1 MPHAQRIY
9 SLPTKQVSAYATT
22 SLVILVTFLIILL
35 TCMQLNI
42 VLKRHFPCGHKN
54 HVLYITCSGLNKPL
68 TGLIGLAYATASLAV
83 ALPNWVARC
92 SLTFWNL
99 AEASKYNVIYLA
111 FNFYKP
117 SNSDNNN
124 SLFLLLHVLWKVKI
138 DYISI
143 KYYWQIQNT
152 SSCFSL
158 IDILL
163 WKFDTSLTQKKH

>member
-1 MPHAQRIY
+1 M
-9 SLPTKQVSAYATT
+9 LPP
-22 SLVILVTFLIILL
+22 LFVILVTFLIILP

-42 VLKRHFPCGHKN
+42 VLKKHFPCGQKN
-54 HVLYITCSGLNKPL
+54 HVLHITCNGLSKPL
-68 TGLIGLAYATASLAV
+68 TGLIGLVYATASLAV

-99 AEASKYNVIYLA
+99 AEASKYNVIYLS
-111 FNFYKP
+111 FNFYRP

-124 SLFLLLHVLWKVKI
+124 SLFLLFHVLWKVKI